1 MNNYYEP
8 PKAELIDKEISNTSG
23 LGKGHPLPDGIKGW
37 SWGAFFFNWV
47 WAIGNKTWIGL
58 LAFIPYVG
66 FIMAFILGFKG
77 REWAWQN
84 KHWENVEHFNHV
96 QKLWSIWALVLFVL
110 ALLLGIILAV
120 SES

>member
-8 PKAELIDKEISNTSG
+8 PKAELTDREDSNTSG
-23 LGKGHPLPDGIKGW
+23 LGKGHPLPDGIQGW
-37 SWGAFFFNWV
+37 SWGAFFFNWI

-66 FIMAFILGFKG
+66 FIMALILGVKG

-84 KHWENVEHFNHV
+84 KRWENVEHFNHV
-96 QKLWSIWALVLFVL
+96 QKLWSIWALVLFIL
-110 ALLLGIILAV
+110 GISLGIIAAML
-120 SES
+120 EL